1 MYGRS
6 AVGSVLPLVGLAAAP
21 EMVPGIPVARA
32 LQATA
37 GAGFLLYCLV
47 VFGLLV
53 ARWRLRA
60 GATATDP
67 SAAGREDLAAVDR
80 P

>member
-6 AVGSVLPLVGLAAAP
+6 ALGSALPLVGLAAAP
-21 EMVPGIPVARA
+21 EMIPGIPVARA

-53 ARWRLRA
+53 ARLRLRVRPA
-60 GATATDP
+60 VTDP
-67 SAAGREDLAAVDR
+67 SAAGRPDRATVDQS
-80 P
+80 